1 MRKVLVSWI
10 GHTDLRAPEESEAV
24 GVGPVAQALIA
35 LSATET
41 NWLTGNT
48 INVDGAED
56 ITVL

>member
-1 MRKVLVSWI
+1 MFKFLQKSKYNDLCYNPSGRVTEPSDIAEALV
-10 GHTDLRAPEESEAV
+10 
-24 GVGPVAQALIA
+24 A
-35 LSATET
+35 LSATES